1 LTLDGIMRRVHHRPL
16 RILSTAL
23 ITAGLVVLADA
34 VATLVWQEPVSAAY
48 ASLQQSRAGNELEEL
63 ESEFDPGDVGFLS
76 EDASEAARARV
87 LAERFERTISDGQP
101 IGRVKVDSISLDTVL
116 MNGTDTSTLQK
127 GPGRYPETPLPGMGG
142 TTGIAGHRTTY
153 GAPFRQI
160 NEIADGDEIRVE
172 LPYAAFTYE
181 VEKHE
186 IVKPTDVQIV
196 DPVGYERVVL
206 TACHPLYSA
215 AERWAVFG
223 RLTRIDTFAISEE
236 GEWVVM

>member
-1 LTLDGIMRRVHHRPL
+1 MHRPL

-23 ITAGLVVLADA
+23 ITAGLVVMAD
-34 VATLVWQEPVSAAY
+34 VALTLLWQEPVSAAY
-48 ASLQQSRAGNELEEL
+48 ASLQQSRASDELAEL

-76 EDASEAARARV
+76 ANASEAARARV
-87 LAERFERTISDGQP
+87 LAESFQGTIENGQP
-101 IGRVKVDSISLDTVL
+101 IGRVEVDSIGLDTVL

-127 GPGRYPETPLPGMGG
+127 GPGRYPRTPLPGYGK

-153 GAPFRQI
+153 LAPLRKI
-160 NEIADGDEIRVE
+160 NEISDGDEIRVE

-186 IVKPTDVQIV
+186 IVEPSDVQIV

-215 AERWAVFG
+215 AQRWAVFG
-223 RLTRIDTFAISEE
+223 RLTRIDTFAIAGE
-236 GEWVVM
+236 GEWEVL

>member
-1 LTLDGIMRRVHHRPL
+1 MHHRPL

-48 ASLQQSRAGNELEEL
+48 ASLQQSRAGDELEDL
-63 ESEFDPGDVGFLS
+63 ESEFDPGDVGFLRA
-76 EDASEAARARV
+76 DASEAAKARV
-87 LAERFERTISDGQP
+87 LAERFERTITEGQP
-101 IGRVKVDSISLDTVL
+101 IGRVKVDSIGLDTVL
-116 MNGTDTSTLQK
+116 MNGTDTATLQK
-127 GPGRYPETPLPGMGG
+127 GPGRYARTPLPGMGE

-153 GAPFRQI
+153 LAPFRKI
-160 NEIADGDEIRVE
+160 NEITEGDEIRVE

-181 VEKHE
+181 VQEHE
-186 IVKPTDVQIV
+186 IVRPSDVQIL
-196 DPVGYERVVL
+196 DSVGYERVVL

-215 AERWAVFG
+215 AERWAVFAK
-223 RLTRIDTFAISEE
+223 LTSIDTFAISGE

>member
-1 LTLDGIMRRVHHRPL
+1 MHRPL

-23 ITAGLVVLADA
+23 ITAGLVVMAD
-34 VATLVWQEPVSAAY
+34 VALTLLWQEPVSAAY
-48 ASLQQSRAGNELEEL
+48 ASLQQSRASDELAEL

-76 EDASEAARARV
+76 ANASEAARARV
-87 LAERFERTISDGQP
+87 LAESFQGTIEDGQP
-101 IGRVKVDSISLDTVL
+101 IGRVKVDSIGLDTVL

-127 GPGRYPETPLPGMGG
+127 GPGRYPRTPLPGYGK

-153 GAPFRQI
+153 LAPLRKI

-181 VEKHE
+181 VERHE
-186 IVKPTDVQIV
+186 IVEPSDVQIV

-215 AERWAVFG
+215 AQRWAVFG
-223 RLTRIDTFAISEE
+223 RLTRIDTFAITGE
-236 GEWVVM
+236 GEWEVL